1 MSAGYLDDFISFWRH
16 CDLTA
21 PPFAHPEDWPVL
33 RQFGGRYIDEEPKD
47 FRKFVSSSRFGDFK
61 DSRLHLSLVP
71 IPYCGDLRTADIVIL
86 LLNPGFGFTDYYS
99 ETCMPQ
105 FRCRLEKTLAQDFS
119 DMEFPFVFLDPEYC
133 WHGGFHWWE
142 EKLRD
147 VTTIIARK
155 KFKGSYL
162 DALRCMSKRL
172 ASLELIPYHSS
183 SFNAHRFIKDLHSV
197 RAARQLAQ
205 EMMKEGKRTIIIT
218 RQVKLW
224 EPPRDSQNLIIYK
237 GGHTRGASLGSKSCG
252 GKAIL
257 KRYGISAD

>member
-1 MSAGYLDDFISFWRH
+1 MPDTSTISSASGGTAISPRRH
-16 CDLTA
+16 SHIRRIGRFSGSLGDGISMRNPKIFGSSYQVPVLETSKTVACTCHLCRVLTA
-21 PPFAHPEDWPVL
+21 VI
-33 RQFGGRYIDEEPKD
+33 Y
-47 FRKFVSSSRFGDFK
+47 V
-61 DSRLHLSLVP
+61 
-71 IPYCGDLRTADIVIL
+71 TADIVIL